1 MHTLIYRDKI
11 TAVNSCGVTNSNK
24 SMRTLTAYGL
34 QIASQ
39 LATVNP
45 KGKLFCTRA
54 LSCQTISMFTKLLAK
69 TKLSTCFRM
78 LHSESIFRCHCWYG
92 IHIKHCICSSRRNK
106 RSWSGAER
114 CRNVA
119 ATQLMDMD
127 GLCVHNNRFDPSS
140 KNTLFSL
147 NSCARSAY

>member
-1 MHTLIYRDKI
+1 MHTLFYGDKI

-78 LHSESIFRCHCWYG
+78 LHSESICRCRCWYG
-92 IHIKHCICSSRRNK
+92 IHIKHCIVVVAGTK
-106 RSWSGAER
+106 RSWSGAD
-114 CRNVA
+114 RNVA

>member
-1 MHTLIYRDKI
+1 MHTLFYRDKI

-78 LHSESIFRCHCWYG
+78 LHSESIYWCRCWNG
-92 IHIKHCICSSRRNK
+92 IHIKHCICSRRNK
-106 RSWSGAER
+106 TVLVQSGQKYSR
-114 CRNVA
+114 Y
-119 ATQLMDMD
+119 TMD
-127 GLCVHNNRFDPSS
+127 GHGWTLC
-140 KNTLFSL
+140 TQQ
-147 NSCARSAY
+147 

>member
-1 MHTLIYRDKI
+1 MHTLFYRDKI

-78 LHSESIFRCHCWYG
+78 LHSESICRCRCWYW
-92 IHIKHCICSSRRNK
+92 IHIKHCIRSSRRNK
-106 RSWSGAER
+106 TVLVRSGQKC
-114 CRNVA
+114 CRYTIDGHGWTLC
-119 ATQLMDMD
+119 TQQ
-127 GLCVHNNRFDPSS
+127 
-140 KNTLFSL
+140 
-147 NSCARSAY
+147 